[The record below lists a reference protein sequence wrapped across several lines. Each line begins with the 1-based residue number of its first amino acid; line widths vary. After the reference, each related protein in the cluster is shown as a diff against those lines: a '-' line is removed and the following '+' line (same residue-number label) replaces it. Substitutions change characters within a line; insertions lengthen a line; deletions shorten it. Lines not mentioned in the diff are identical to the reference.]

1 MIYSEHHHF
10 SVLGYFLF
18 CKFSCEATVHAP
30 CVSYKHRAYFYPSIC
45 TVVHIQVHVGLRLIP
60 RCKWQLGRQQTR
72 NQKVVASKSL
82 STPSEVT
89 QPLRSVG
96 MVQHCDVW
104 STRDSRTN
112 DKRAVVSSSLLENA
126 INGKNGLADTTRPA
140 DRFQR
145 SLIASTVCDWLT
157 GQHLTRAGLKY
168 QNSRPQAQKRWFLKR
183 SDEIA
188 GDEFMMGKCQ

>member
-30 CVSYKHRAYFYPSIC
+30 CVSYKHRAYFCPSIC

-72 NQKVVASKSL
+72 NQKVVDFKVSS
-82 STPSEVT
+82 SWCSMPH
-89 QPLRSVG
+89 PLRSVG

-104 STRDSRTN
+104 SRRDSRTIKN
-112 DKRAVVSSSLLENA
+112 PSISRTRAVVSSSLLENA
-126 INGKNGLADTTRPA
+126 INGKNGLADTTRPT

-145 SLIASTVCDWLT
+145 SLIASTACD
-157 GQHLTRAGLKY
+157 
-168 QNSRPQAQKRWFLKR
+168 
-183 SDEIA
+183 
-188 GDEFMMGKCQ
+188 

>member
-30 CVSYKHRAYFYPSIC
+30 CVSYKHRAYFCPSIC
-45 TVVHIQVHVGLRLIP
+45 TAVHIQVHVGLRLIP

-72 NQKVVASKSL
+72 NQKVVASKSFT
-82 STPSEVT
+82 TPSEVA

-104 STRDSRTN
+104 SRRDSRTIKN
-112 DKRAVVSSSLLENA
+112 PSISRTRAVVSSSLLENA

-145 SLIASTVCDWLT
+145 SLIVS
-157 GQHLTRAGLKY
+157 
-168 QNSRPQAQKRWFLKR
+168 WFAI
-183 SDEIA
+183 D
-188 GDEFMMGKCQ
+188 